1 MGQWI
6 RLLWAS
12 VAGVPSLSTIQ
23 TVPCAS
29 PRTCPWGCVRES
41 TPGPQRV
48 FTSTGRCQ
56 TPPGARGTEEPRN
69 GLEKSKVRWRVWCA
83 AVYDCLSAKASVCA
97 HACVHMHTRTGV
109 RRLSEDSRISSRGDS
124 TPSWGQAGGRRPVR
138 VTLRCHWLLN
148 CVHVIKRQRLSQREG
163 KEREGRD
170 EA

>member
-1 MGQWI
+1 MSVHTWLWVSGSACCG
-6 RLLWAS
+6 RALLVFS
-12 VAGVPSLSTIQ
+12 SLSTIQ

-29 PRTCPWGCVRES
+29 PLTCPWGWVRES

-124 TPSWGQAGGRRPVR
+124 TAELGPCYPSVP
-138 VTLRCHWLLN
+138 LLN